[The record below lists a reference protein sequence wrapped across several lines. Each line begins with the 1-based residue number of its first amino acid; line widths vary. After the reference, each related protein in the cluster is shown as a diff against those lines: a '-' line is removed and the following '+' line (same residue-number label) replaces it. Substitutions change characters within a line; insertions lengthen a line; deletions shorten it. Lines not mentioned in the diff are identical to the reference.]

1 MNRRRAVSGRLA
13 TLLGS
18 AVGYF
23 SSVLL
28 SVILSVIHT
37 SVCRT
42 PRSSGT
48 SWRIEDYTPIVVPQ
62 HGVKHQSTATEASTE
77 GSRR

>member
-13 TLLGS
+13 TCW
-18 AVGYF
+18 ARPRVR
-23 SSVLL
+23 SVLL